1 MQTIPDYY
9 YIPTGIDK
17 DVADLI
23 IKQCSKKELISSEVM
38 DGAPVGG
45 SNLDTTL
52 RVSEQCWLPTDH
64 WIAGMMKH
72 WIESAN
78 THYFHYDISKWS
90 DQIQYT
96 VYDGPGSKYNWHT
109 DICTSTIDNSIVRKL
124 SISLLL
130 SDPSEYEGGEFQVML
145 AGDTKTKTIKPALG
159 DAVIFPSTAR
169 HRVRRLKSGKR
180 ISLVGWYGGP
190 AFR

>member
-17 DVADLI
+17 DVAALI
-23 IKQCSKKELISSEVM
+23 INQCSKRELISSEVM
-38 DGAPVGG
+38 DSAPVGK
-45 SNLDTTL
+45 SHLDTTL
-52 RVSEQCWLPTDH
+52 RDSEQCWLPTDN
-64 WIAGMMKH
+64 WISCVMKSM
-72 WIESAN
+72 IDSAN
-78 THYFHYDISKWS
+78 IEYFNYDITRWS
-90 DQIQYT
+90 DLIQYT

-130 SDPSEYEGGEFQVML
+130 SDPSEYEGGEFQLML
-145 AGDTKTKTIKPALG
+145 AGDTKMKTFKPSLG

-169 HRVRRLKSGKR
+169 HRVR
-180 ISLVGWYGGP
+180 P
-190 AFR
+190 FD